1 MNRRKYLDTTLAG
14 LGLGILGM
22 VVGFFLLA
30 IVWAV
35 LNKMSVGYFIEKIF
49 LSTDLFKDKI
59 LTVSILFNV
68 FIFYVSN
75 RAEYYRTSR
84 GILLA
89 VLLVVPFI
97 IYYN

>member
-14 LGLGILGM
+14 LGIGM
-22 VVGFFLLA
+22 VGMVIGFLLLA
-30 IVWAV
+30 IVWAL
-35 LNKMSVGYFIEKIF
+35 LNKMSVSYFIEKIF

-59 LTVSILFNV
+59 LTVSVLFNV
-68 FIFYVSN
+68 FIFYISN